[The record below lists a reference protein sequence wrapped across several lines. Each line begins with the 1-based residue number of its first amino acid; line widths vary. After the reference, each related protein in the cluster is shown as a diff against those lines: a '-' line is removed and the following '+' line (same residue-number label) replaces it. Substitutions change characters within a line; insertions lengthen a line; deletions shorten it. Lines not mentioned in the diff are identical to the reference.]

1 MLAVVALSA
10 FLAGQVT
17 PVTVAAE
24 LPESVAGRGAEVR
37 FLEVEAENG
46 VTNGRIIGPDL
57 TFGSVAAEAS
67 GRRAVQ
73 LSPGQHVEVMLAAPA
88 DGLTI
93 RYALPDAPGGGGL
106 SAGLDVSVDGAP
118 VIQAPMS
125 SRYNW
130 YYGRYPFTRNPAD
143 AHEGRGHH
151 VFDHVRLHLPQVI
164 PTGGRLRLTLP
175 ADAGV
180 EWAAIDLIDYE
191 QIPAPIPAPAGALSV
206 LDFGADPTGETSS
219 ADAFDTAIA
228 AGRAQGRP
236 VFAPEGRYQ
245 IERHVLLDRV
255 ALHGAGVWRTVLTG
269 DGVGLYGEREGG
281 GPGRAVTIR
290 DLAIFG
296 RVDHRDDHAQVNAL
310 GGGYGD
316 GSLIENLWL
325 QHVKVGAW
333 LDGPFDGLT
342 MRHLRIFDVAADGIN
357 LRNGVSNALVE
368 HVFVRGAGDDGL
380 ALWSNP
386 GEDRDIVYR
395 RNTVIAPTLANG
407 IAVYGGRDITV
418 EGNLLADTLS
428 GGGIH
433 LGARF
438 EATPFQGVIRVS
450 NNAILR
456 SGVLDPNWRHGVGA
470 LWLFALDKPI
480 AADIRFTNNR
490 IVNSAYPALHVVGQH
505 SITGLRFD
513 GLDID
518 GAGDVAFQVQ
528 APGEARFDNVT
539 ARGVRDL
546 GVHICGADFVIRLG
560 AGDHG
565 WAQPRQCKNLHKE

>member
-1 MLAVVALSA
+1 MLVVLALSA
-10 FLAGQVT
+10 CLAGQVT

-24 LPESVAGRGAEVR
+24 PPESVAGRGAEVP

-46 VTNGRIIGPDL
+46 ITNGLIIGPDL
-57 TFGSVAAEAS
+57 AFGSVAAEAS

-73 LSPGQHVEVMLAAPA
+73 LAPGQYVEVVLAAPA

-106 SAGLDVSVDGAP
+106 SSRLKVSVDGVLADH
-118 VIQAPMS
+118 VPMS

-143 AHEGRGHH
+143 AHEGKGHH
-151 VFDHVRLHLPQVI
+151 VFDHVRLHLPQLI
-164 PTGGRLRLTLP
+164 PAGGRLRLTLP
-175 ADAGV
+175 EDAGV

-191 QIPAPIPAPAGALSV
+191 RVPEPVPAPVNALSV
-206 LDFGADPTGETSS
+206 LDFGADPTGASSS
-219 ADAFDTAIA
+219 ADAFDAAIA
-228 AGRAQGRP
+228 AARAAGLP
-236 VFAPEGRYQ
+236 VFAPEGEYR
-245 IERHVLLDRV
+245 IERHVLMDRV
-255 ALHGAGVWRTVLTG
+255 SLQGAGQWRTVLTG

-281 GPGRAVTIR
+281 GTGRAVTIR

-310 GGGYGD
+310 GGGYGE
-316 GSLIENLWL
+316 GSVIENLWL

-342 MRHLRIFDVAADGIN
+342 MRHLRILDVAADGIN

-438 EATPFQGVIRVS
+438 EATPFVGVIRVS
-450 NNAILR
+450 DNTILR
-456 SGVLDPNWRHGVGA
+456 SGVLDPNWRHGIGA

-490 IVNSAYPALHVVGQH
+490 IVDSAYPALHVVGQH
-505 SITGLRFD
+505 PITGLRFD
-513 GLDID
+513 GVEID

-539 ARGVRDL
+539 ARRVTDP
-546 GVHICGADFVIRLG
+546 GVHICGSDFVIELG
-560 AGDHG
+560 EGDHD
-565 WAQPRQCKNLHKE
+565 WALPRQCKILHKE

>member
-1 MLAVVALSA
+1 MLAILAFGA
-10 FLAGQVT
+10 FLAGQAT
-17 PVTVAAE
+17 PVTVAGE
-24 LPESVAGRGAEVR
+24 TPESVAGRGADVP

-46 VTNGRIIGPDL
+46 VTDGRVIGPDL
-57 TFGSVAAEAS
+57 TFGAVAAEAS

-73 LSPGQHVEVMLAAPA
+73 LAPGQYVEVVLATAA

-106 SAGLDVSVDGAP
+106 AASLKVSVDGVPTAH
-118 VIQAPMS
+118 ASMS

-130 YYGRYPFTRNPAD
+130 YYGRYPFTRNPSD

-151 VFDHVRLHLPQVI
+151 VFDHVRLHLEQAI
-164 PTGGRLRLTLP
+164 PAGGRLRLTLP
-175 ADAGV
+175 EDAGV

-191 QIPAPIPAPAGALSV
+191 QVPEPVTAPVNAVSV
-206 LDFGADPTGETSS
+206 LDFGADPTGAVSS
-219 ADAFDTAIA
+219 ADAFDAAIA
-228 AGRAQGRP
+228 DARAAGRP
-236 VFAPEGRYQ
+236 VFAPEGEYR
-245 IERHVLLDRV
+245 IERHILMDRV
-255 ALHGAGVWRTVLTG
+255 ALHGAGKWRTVLTG

-281 GPGRAVTIR
+281 GAGRAVTIR

-316 GSLIENLWL
+316 GSVIENLWL

-342 MRHLRIFDVAADGIN
+342 MRNLRIFDVAADGIN

-386 GEDRDIVYR
+386 GADHDIVYR

-438 EATPFQGVIRVS
+438 EATPFEGVIRVS
-450 NNAILR
+450 DNTILR
-456 SGVLDPNWRHGVGA
+456 SGVLDPNWRHGIGA

-480 AADIRFTNNR
+480 EADIRFTNNR
-490 IVNSAYPALHVVGQH
+490 IVDSAYPALHVVGQH
-505 SITGLRFD
+505 SITGLLFD
-513 GLDID
+513 GVEID

-528 APGEARFDNVT
+528 APGRARFDNVV
-539 ARGVRDL
+539 ARRVTDP
-546 GVHICGADFVIRLG
+546 GVHICGSDFVIELG
-560 AGDHG
+560 RGDHG
-565 WAQPRQCKNLHKE
+565 WALPRQCKNLHK